1 MDMNKKLLNE
11 NNIFLSSEYII
22 NGKIIKKYQ
31 NMKTQFDP
39 FINNHLSLTMIKKK

>member
-22 NGKIIKKYQ
+22 NGKIIKKISKHE
-31 NMKTQFDP
+31 NS
-39 FINNHLSLTMIKKK
+39 I